1 MRSSSAARPARP
13 SGGTLGPVSRRPR
26 AVLAGLVVG
35 LALTVVPAAAP
46 LSIVCKLAP
55 GETELPAGVAHGLAF
70 HLRQYPDLS
79 LASAAQRAAAT
90 RMLQLARS
98 ASARFRDAR
107 AARRA
112 GYDTHLAKNA
122 PAAVGY
128 LHAESRRNAND
139 GRFFDPKKPEAL
151 IYANQT
157 GQPLVLVGVMF
168 SMPRGKPGPTPL
180 GPVGRWHSHVICVQ
194 GTKRG
199 LAPPGPGGC
208 PKGQRLAQGSEML
221 HLWFTKDLRSAY
233 AVHAPVPELCRD
245 GLLTAATCRSGAGR
259 TGM

>member
-1 MRSSSAARPARP
+1 MSWRP
-13 SGGTLGPVSRRPR
+13 VV
-26 AVLAGLVVG
+26 VLTGLAVG
-35 LALTVVPAAAP
+35 LALTVVPAAIPSAPP
-46 LSIVCKLAP
+46 LSIVCRLAP
-55 GETELPAGVAHGLAF
+55 GETALAAGAAHGLAS

-79 LASAAQRAAAT
+79 IATTRQRASAT
-90 RMLQLARS
+90 RILQLART

-107 AARRA
+107 AAKRA
-112 GYDTHLAKNA
+112 GYDTHLARNA

-139 GRFFDPKKPEAL
+139 GRFFDPKHPEAL
-151 IYANQT
+151 IYANDP
-157 GQPLVLVGVMF
+157 GHPLVLVGVMF
-168 SMPRGKPGPTPL
+168 SMPRGKQGPTPI

-208 PKGQRLAQGSEML
+208 PKGQRIVQGSEML

-245 GLLTAATCRSGAGR
+245 GLLRAATCRSGAGR

>member
-1 MRSSSAARPARP
+1 M
-13 SGGTLGPVSRRPR
+13 SRRPR
-26 AVLAGLVVG
+26 VVLAGLVVG
-35 LALTVVPAAAP
+35 LALTLVPAAIPSVPP
-46 LSIVCKLAP
+46 LAIVCKLAP
-55 GETELPAGVAHGLAF
+55 GETELPAGAAHGLAF

-79 LASAAQRAAAT
+79 IATATQRASAT
-90 RMLQLARS
+90 RILQLARR
-98 ASARFRDAR
+98 ASVRFRDAR
-107 AARRA
+107 AAKRA
-112 GYDTHLAKNA
+112 GYDTHLARNA

-139 GRFFDPKKPEAL
+139 GRFFDPKRPEAL
-151 IYANQT
+151 IYAREP
-157 GQPLVLVGVMF
+157 GHPLVLVGVMF
-168 SMPRGKPGPTPL
+168 SMPRGEPGPTPI
-180 GPVGRWHSHVICVQ
+180 GPVGRWHSHVICVR

-208 PKGQRLAQGSEML
+208 PKGQRIAQGSEML

>member
-1 MRSSSAARPARP
+1 VGCYPR
-13 SGGTLGPVSRRPR
+13 TVSRRR
-26 AVLAGLVVG
+26 RVVLVGLVVG
-35 LALTVVPAAAP
+35 IALAVVPAAIPSAPP

-55 GETELPAGVAHGLAF
+55 GETELPAGVAHGLAL

-79 LASAAQRAAAT
+79 IATAAQRASAT
-90 RMLQLARS
+90 RILELARS
-98 ASARFRDAR
+98 ASVRFRDPR
-107 AARRA
+107 AAKRA
-112 GYDTHLAKNA
+112 GYDTHLAKNP

-139 GRFFDPKKPEAL
+139 RRYLDPKQPEAL
-151 IYANQT
+151 I
-157 GQPLVLVGVMF
+157 GVMF
-168 SMPRGKPGPTPL
+168 SMPRGKPGPTPI
-180 GPVGRWHSHVICVQ
+180 GAVGRWHSHVICVQ

-208 PKGQRLAQGSEML
+208 PKGQRIAQGSEML
-221 HLWFTKDLRSAY
+221 HLWFTEDLRSAY

-245 GLLTAATCRSGAGR
+245 GLLTPATCRSGAGR